1 MKELLCEYFLARLIR
16 FLCLRVSANLIVFAI
31 NNFYKQLYVKDSEC
45 LVEAAIREIAVCS
58 TCQKQSECFA
68 KRDAAGFLT

>member
-31 NNFYKQLYVKDSEC
+31 NNFYKQLYEC